1 MYVALSYLSFS
12 FSLFFFFF
20 KQKTAYEM
28 RISDWSSVVCSS
40 DLAAYVGWV
49 GSINPA
55 PSQSP
60 VASPAEGTWRSWV
73 DGANPAYGH
82 RTQSPACNQRPA
94 ASAVSSGCVLNAMAA
109 PGPALWTALRTSPNR
124 DRPLGGTL
132 GPGPAPRNGT
142 N

>member
-1 MYVALSYLSFS
+1 MSWQHLGRLGGNNIPSSRNHGDV
-12 FSLFFFFF
+12 
-20 KQKTAYEM
+20 M
-28 RISDWSSVVCSS
+28 RPPTQAE
-40 DLAAYVGWV
+40 LAAYVGWV

-109 PGPALWTALRTSPNR
+109 PGAALWTALRTRSNR
-124 DRPLGGTL
+124 SEEHTSELPSLMRISYAVFCLKKKK
-132 GPGPAPRNGT
+132 R
-142 N
+142 

>member
-1 MYVALSYLSFS
+1 
-12 FSLFFFFF
+12 
-20 KQKTAYEM
+20 M
-28 RISDWSSVVCSS
+28 RPPTQAE
-40 DLAAYVGWV
+40 LAAYVGCV

-73 DGANPAYGH
+73 DGAHPAYGH

-109 PGPALWTALRTSPNR
+109 PGAALSPALRTLSKSAK
-124 DRPLGGTL
+124 LLVGSL
-132 GPGPAPRNGT
+132 S
-142 N
+142 

>member
-1 MYVALSYLSFS
+1 
-12 FSLFFFFF
+12 
-20 KQKTAYEM
+20 M
-28 RISDWSSVVCSS
+28 RPPTQAE
-40 DLAAYVGWV
+40 LAAYVGWV

-109 PGPALWTALRTSPNR
+109 PGAALWTALRTRSNS
-124 DRPLGGTL
+124 DRLLGGSL
-132 GPGPAPRNGT
+132 SPAPITTKSYRALASCLHGRASGREKVGQS
-142 N
+142 